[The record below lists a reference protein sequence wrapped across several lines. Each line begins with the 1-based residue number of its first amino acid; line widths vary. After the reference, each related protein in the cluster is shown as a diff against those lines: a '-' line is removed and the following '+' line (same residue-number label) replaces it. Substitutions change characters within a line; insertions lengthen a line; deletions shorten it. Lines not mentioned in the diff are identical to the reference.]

1 MDSHRLTIWAYTNL
15 LMPKTKLTTGVLDR
29 LLKLIMRRERLR
41 STLMVGAIDMMTSN
55 QIRRRKSLHLEATS
69 EVTQANKKSLSNRV
83 GG

>member
-29 LLKLIMRRERLR
+29 LLKFLMRWERLM
-41 STLMVGAIDMMTSN
+41 STLMVRATDMMTSN
-55 QIRRRKSLHLEATS
+55 QRRRRNSLYLEAS
-69 EVTQANKKSLSNRV
+69 PEVTQANKKSLSDRV